1 MDSYYEVLG
10 ILAFFGS
17 FWLAVTIITVTTLT
31 YRYWRS
37 LRAMDQGREIV
48 LEMLQRKMTADE
60 IERVLAMWSGNR
72 KLAKQIMKQNAG
84 KQAA

>member
-17 FWLAVTIITVTTLT
+17 FWLAVTIITVTALT
-31 YRYWRS
+31 YSYWRAV
-37 LRAMDQGREIV
+37 RTMDQGREIA
-48 LEMLQRKMTADE
+48 LEMLQRKMTAEE

-72 KLAKQIMKQNAG
+72 RLAKRMLEQHAG